1 MPGRRGELKYIDVN
15 NYTTYAPAGNL
26 NLLNGLAPGTGPSQ
40 RIGRKVK
47 FLSMLFRGAISS
59 GATGANVFRGM
70 VRTLIVFDKQTN
82 ATAPTVNDILE
93 TADATSPMDMN
104 NRDRFVVLYN
114 KLHAIDQAGG
124 HQSAYVEFYKKIS
137 LSTIFNAGVAGTVAD
152 ITTGSIYLVVLGANG
167 EAAVPTNNPGLYFY
181 SRLRYDDS

>member
-1 MPGRRGELKYIDVN
+1 MPGRRGELKYVDVN
-15 NYTTYAPAGNL
+15 NYTSYAAAGSL

-40 RIGRKVK
+40 HIGRKVK
-47 FLSMLFRGAISS
+47 FLSMLFRGAITSGNT
-59 GATGANVFRGM
+59 GATPFRGM
-70 VRTLIVFDKQTN
+70 IRTLIVFDKQAN
-82 ATAPTVNDILE
+82 ATAPAVGDILE

-104 NRDRFVVLYN
+104 NRDRFAVIYN
-114 KLHAIDQAGG
+114 KLHAIDQSGG
-124 HQSAYVEFYKKIS
+124 HQSAYIEFYKKIS

-167 EAAVPTNNPGLYFY
+167 DASVPTNQPALYYY